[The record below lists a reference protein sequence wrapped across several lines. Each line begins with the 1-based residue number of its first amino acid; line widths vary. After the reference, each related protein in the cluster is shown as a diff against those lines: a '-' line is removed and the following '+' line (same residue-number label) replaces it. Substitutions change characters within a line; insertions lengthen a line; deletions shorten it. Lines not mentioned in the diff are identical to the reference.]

1 MFVPVQQYKQHVRS
15 IALGSAVGLKASARF
30 SDAIRCISCELQL
43 CCCIADVRGGSFNI
57 SYHVPRGSRKW
68 IGFAVARNKED
79 CPSHPRVLESDRT
92 PAFVLLLLLLL
103 LRLLRA
109 SAAGASAAAAA
120 LFVGSA
126 RFFFFPLTLL
136 RKL

>member
-1 MFVPVQQYKQHVRS
+1 M
-15 IALGSAVGLKASARF
+15 GSEMC
-30 SDAIRCISCELQL
+30 IRDSC

-57 SYHVPRGSRKW
+57 SSHVPRGSRKW

-92 PAFVLLLLLLL
+92 PAFLLLLLL
-103 LRLLRA
+103 LLRA

-120 LFVGSA
+120 AALLFVLLGV
-126 RFFFFPLTLL
+126 FFFFLTLL
-136 RKL
+136 RELYDGGCCTEPSEK